1 MRILR
6 GPLGALLQG
15 GNNRTR
21 PLPLGMPKTCSGLRQ
36 LLRVHPGLAHA
47 RHQVTQLRA
56 KRRHRA
62 HLLANILG
70 PGCFHGLQQ
79 LGQQLILGRAR
90 HQLHALQRDL
100 ALSAPRRHHLIRK
113 RRGRAHRTYHRRA
126 ERLRARRQYVSA
138 RAIRSENQRGM
149 APGDRLLEHRERT
162 RTAPRRRCPAGNH
175 IRVLRSLDN
184 RALRLIQR
192 RKTPPTLRATP
203 QPDLDFAHDAILAD
217 PTHICGT
224 YDGRDDIFQQGVNME
239 IFIGIRDNTRQLGLD
254 VDMTEGELMA
264 KVHEALTT
272 PNGVLDLTDT
282 KGQRTLVPANALGY
296 VQIASKTERRV
307 GFAIH

>member
-1 MRILR
+1 M
-6 GPLGALLQG
+6 PE
-15 GNNRTR
+15 TR
-21 PLPLGMPKTCSGLRQ
+21 SGLRQ

-47 RHQVTQLRA
+47 RHQIAQLRA

-62 HLLANILG
+62 HLLTDILG
-70 PGCFHGLQQ
+70 PGCLHGLQQ
-79 LGQQLILGRAR
+79 LCQQLILGRAR
-90 HQLHALQRDL
+90 HQLHTLQRNL

-113 RRGRAHRTYHRRA
+113 RRRRAHRTHHRRP
-126 ERLRARRQYVSA
+126 ERLRTRREYVSA
-138 RAIRSENQRGM
+138 RTIRSENHRGM
-149 APGDRLLEHRERT
+149 SLSNRLLEHRERT
-162 RTAPRRRCPAGNH
+162 RTAPRRRRPASNR

-203 QPDLDFAHDAILAD
+203 QPDLDFAHDAILTD

-264 KVHEALTT
+264 KVHEALTV